1 MLLLLFKLYLLCSR
15 LHTLT
20 EATSKPAARMTF
32 TLRETA
38 MKRFPLLGHH
48 VPAGIV
54 LEKEPNTVISAE
66 QKRLKSFNFQNPH
79 ETPVEI
85 HVPWTECNKSDPQQT
100 VKADCSFNIYLVQKM
115 EANKLFLCGT
125 DGKGTACCDMDL
137 SEKTPR
143 CMSSAKIQ
151 NIKKSIQGFIIKEGE
166 PAALVES
173 ADSNLY
179 VTYSGSKGDVGI
191 HRFGWNRVG
200 PTMHDREQH
209 YVGLVPSRR
218 RDDPFQGK
226 VFGFYKEKNKDPDL
240 YSNMWIPFVTRV
252 CMGDRGGPKNF
263 LQFSW
268 TSQMNA
274 RLFCGEPESRRHFSE
289 LVDVATVEKEQWE
302 DTRVYALF
310 RNEWGMSAVCVY
322 TIKDIERIFTTST
335 FKGKVPQPGRSRACV
350 QDSSAIHMDVLS
362 KIKENSE
369 MEEWVWPVNNSG
381 PILFNHHNYTH
392 IYVDDSQNNRSDKHT
407 VLYLSLHKG
416 DIHKVVQ
423 KETETF
429 IIAEYQPFHHRH
441 HVLTFLLHPPTM
453 KLYLTSRTE
462 LVQLDVGNCAQYGD
476 RCGDCVLSRDPYCGW
491 NGSHCTPHTQDMLQ
505 DVSRADHNICVSPGT
520 FQHSQTVSKYLP
532 ARDDVT
538 KSIKLPL
545 NSKYF
550 LQCPV
555 SSHQARYTWIN
566 LERNTS
572 WSLEDSPGLLLIPRM
587 SPEQEGRYRCVSE
600 ERGYTRVLADYT
612 LQLESRAGVK
622 TSTSLLLGLCV
633 TAALIQSLSC

>member
-20 EATSKPAARMTF
+20 EATSQPAARMTF

-38 MKRFPLLGHH
+38 KRFPLLGHH
-48 VPAGIV
+48 APAGIV

-66 QKRLKSFNFQNPH
+66 QKHLKSFNFQNPH

-85 HVPWTECNKSDPQQT
+85 QVPWTECNQSDPQQT

-125 DGKGTACCDMDL
+125 DGEGTACCDMDL
-137 SEKTPR
+137 SQKTPR

-151 NIKKSIQGFIIKEGE
+151 KIKKSIQGFIIKEGE
-166 PAALVES
+166 PAALNQQTSTSHTLDLKEML
-173 ADSNLY
+173 A
-179 VTYSGSKGDVGI
+179 I
-191 HRFGWNRVG
+191 HRFGRNRVG
-200 PTMHDREQH
+200 PTIHDREQH

-218 RDDPFQGK
+218 RDDTLQGK
-226 VFGFYKEKNKDPDL
+226 VFGFYKEKNKDPGL
-240 YSNMWIPFVTRV
+240 YSDMWIPFVTRV
-252 CMGDRGGPKNF
+252 CMGDRGGPKNL

-310 RNEWGMSAVCVY
+310 RNECSLLLQMCVCVSADECVCVCVCRGMSAVCVY
-322 TIKDIERIFTTST
+322 TIRDIERIFTTST

-350 QDSSAIHMDVLS
+350 QDSRTIHMDVLN

-369 MEEWVWPVNNSG
+369 MEEWVRPVDNSG

-392 IYVDDSQNNRSDKHT
+392 INVDDSQNNRSDKYT
-407 VLYLSLHKG
+407 VLYLSLNKG

-423 KETETF
+423 KETQTF

-462 LVQLDVGNCAQYGD
+462 LVQLDVGNCTQYGD

-505 DVSRADHNICVSPGT
+505 DVSRADHNICVSSGT
-520 FQHSQTVSKYLP
+520 VEHSQTVSKYP
-532 ARDDVT
+532 PGRDD
-538 KSIKLPL
+538 
-545 NSKYF
+545 
-550 LQCPV
+550 
-555 SSHQARYTWIN
+555 ARYTWIH

-572 WSLEDSPGLLLIPRM
+572 SSLEDSPGLLLIPRM
-587 SPEQEGRYRCVSE
+587 SPEQEGRHRCVSE

-612 LQLESRAGVK
+612 LQLENRAGVK
-622 TSTSLLLGLCV
+622 KSTSLLLGLCV

>member
-48 VPAGIV
+48 APAGIV
-54 LEKEPNTVISAE
+54 LEKEPSTVISAE

-79 ETPVEI
+79 EAPVEI

-191 HRFGWNRVG
+191 HRFGRNRVG
-200 PTMHDREQH
+200 PMMHDREQH

-218 RDDPFQGK
+218 RDHPLQGK
-226 VFGFYKEKNKDPDL
+226 VFGFYKEKNKDPGL
-240 YSNMWIPFVTRV
+240 YSDMWIPFVTRV

-322 TIKDIERIFTTST
+322 TIKDIERIFTTSR

-350 QDSSAIHMDVLS
+350 QDSSAIHMDVLN

-369 MEEWVWPVNNSG
+369 MEEWVRPVDNSG

-407 VLYLSLHKG
+407 VLYLSLNKG

-429 IIAEYQPFHHRH
+429 VIAEYQPFHHRH

-505 DVSRADHNICVSPGT
+505 DVSRADHNICVSSGMVE
-520 FQHSQTVSKYLP
+520 HSQTVSKYP
-532 ARDDVT
+532 PGRDDVT
-538 KSIKLPL
+538 KSITLPL

-555 SSHQARYTWIN
+555 SSHQARYTWIH
-566 LERNTS
+566 LEGNTS

-612 LQLESRAGVK
+612 LQLESRAGVQ

-633 TAALIQSLSC
+633 TAALIQSLTC